1 MKKTLALLLSLAL
14 ILALCGG
21 CLFNGGLDRK
31 LVRGS
36 WNDDVY
42 TNEFADIRF
51 TLPEGWLAATDEEIA
66 NLMGLA
72 AETLEDEDKWAVE
85 AAKLTTVYDMM
96 AQDPATGNNII
107 VMFENLSM
115 VIGGTSMSEEDYLK
129 SAKEQVASMSLMDYT
144 FNEPYHTEIGGVQYL
159 TSRADSAD
167 IGLSQYYLMHKQDKY
182 MVALIV
188 TIFDETDAE
197 DIIGQ
202 FS

>member
-21 CLFNGGLDRK
+21 CLFNAGLDRK

-115 VIGGTSMSEEDYLK
+115 VIGGTSMSEEDYLE
-129 SAKEQVASMSLMDYT
+129 SAKEQVASMSSMDYT
-144 FNEPYHTEIGGVQYL
+144 FNEPYHTEIGGVKYL
-159 TSRADSAD
+159 ASRADSAD
-167 IGLSQYYLMHKQDKY
+167 IGLSQYYLMHKQNKY

-188 TIFDETDAE
+188 SIFDETDAE